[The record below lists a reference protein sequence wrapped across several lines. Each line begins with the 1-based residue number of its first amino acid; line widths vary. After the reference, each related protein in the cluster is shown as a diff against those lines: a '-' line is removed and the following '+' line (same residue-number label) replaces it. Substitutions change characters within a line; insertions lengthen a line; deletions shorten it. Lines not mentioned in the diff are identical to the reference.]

1 MQDSEFSLFHHTALP
16 KSANNPN
23 SVDNQRPP
31 LLILLHGYGANED
44 DLFSLAPFVDE
55 RFFIVCVRAPIRI
68 GMGSYAWFRLG
79 FTPEGILIDPAEVEA
94 ARQSLRQFV
103 DEIIAAYH
111 VDPKAVFLLGFSQGA
126 MMSLDL
132 TLREPS
138 LIAGTVALSG
148 RIMPSSSERFA
159 PPDELTGLPL
169 FIAHGTSDAV
179 LPVGHGRA
187 SRDQLQDLPVS
198 LTYREYEMG
207 HEICE
212 PELRDFTEWLTLQ
225 LSQFT
230 IH

>member
-16 KSANNPN
+16 KSAK
-23 SVDNQRPP
+23 DGGKQKPP

-79 FTPEGILIDPAEVEA
+79 FTPEGILIDPNEVET
-94 ARQSLRQFV
+94 ARQVLRQFV
-103 DEIIAAYH
+103 DEAVAAYH

-132 TLREPS
+132 ALREPS
-138 LIAGTVALSG
+138 LVSGIAALSG
-148 RIMPSSSERFA
+148 RIMPSSNERFA
-159 PPDELTGLPL
+159 TADELIGLPI
-169 FIAHGTSDAV
+169 FMAHGTSDPV
-179 LPVGHGRA
+179 LPIGHGREA
-187 SRDQLQDLPVS
+187 RDRLRELPVS

-212 PELRDFTEWLTLQ
+212 LELRDLTEWLTMQ

-230 IH
+230 VH

>member
-1 MQDSEFSLFHHTALP
+1 MQDSEFSLFHHTALS
-16 KSANNPN
+16 KSAESNGK
-23 SVDNQRPP
+23 QPP

-79 FTPEGILIDPAEVEA
+79 FTPEGILIDPHEVET
-94 ARQSLRQFV
+94 ARQTLRKFV
-103 DEIIAAYH
+103 DEAIAAYH

-132 TLREPS
+132 ALREPS
-138 LIAGTVALSG
+138 LTAGVAALSG
-148 RIMPSSSERFA
+148 RIMPSSNEHFA
-159 PPDELTGLPL
+159 TVDELIGLPI
-169 FIAHGTSDAV
+169 FMAHGTSDPV
-179 LPVGHGRA
+179 LPISHGRDG
-187 SRDQLQDLPVS
+187 RDQLRELPVS

-212 PELRDFTEWLTLQ
+212 QELRDLTEWLTMQ

-230 IH
+230 VH

>member
-1 MQDSEFSLFHHTALP
+1 MQDAEFSLFHHTALP
-16 KSANNPN
+16 KSAE
-23 SVDNQRPP
+23 DGEKQKPP

-79 FTPEGILIDPAEVEA
+79 FTPEGILIDPNEVEA
-94 ARQSLRQFV
+94 ARQTLRQFV
-103 DEIIAAYH
+103 DEAVTAYH
-111 VDPKAVFLLGFSQGA
+111 ADPKAVFLLGFSQGA

-132 TLREPS
+132 ALREPS
-138 LIAGTVALSG
+138 LIAGVAALSG
-148 RIMPSSSERFA
+148 RIMPTSSERFA
-159 PPDELTGLPL
+159 PADELIGLPI
-169 FIAHGTSDAV
+169 FMAHGTSDPV
-179 LPVGHGRA
+179 LPIGNGRSA
-187 SRDQLQDLPVS
+187 RDQLRELPIS

-212 PELRDFTEWLTLQ
+212 QELRDLTEWLTLQ